1 MNEKQTLR
9 SWTVMETII
18 SVSGFALAL
27 ILSCFF

>member
-18 SVSGFALAL
+18 SVTGL
-27 ILSCFF
+27 ILAMILSRFV